1 MHQVTLLSLARI
13 FHKPWKRHYSVFA
26 PHLSPTILR
35 AGLAVGGLRNRRA
48 TRPPA
53 HFQRNP
59 PGRGRW
65 LFFRVARP
73 NPYDSDMDALL
84 SSKFQVVI
92 PRSVRNRL
100 GLRPGVKLQVI
111 EYHGQSFP
119 PLKKDHQQP
128 SANSKTQ
135 SRGDEKV

>member
-73 NPYDSDMDALL
+73 NPYDSDMDALPL
-84 SSKFQVVI
+84 LEISSRHSAIGSEPPGVETWREATGDRV
-92 PRSVRNRL
+92 PRSEL
-100 GLRPGVKLQVI
+100 P
-111 EYHGQSFP
+111 SFKEGSP
-119 PLKKDHQQP
+119 
-128 SANSKTQ
+128 ATV
-135 SRGDEKV
+135 G